1 MTLYVHGSDKTFERA
16 VEVEVKD
23 DGRVIVGIGQPAMY
37 DIEDV
42 LTTTIID
49 VPSLKSSVAQVLPN
63 IFDSYAKPS
72 AKDISSDLS
81 IQSIAFET
89 AIVPF
94 DKTSLTNSSVFA
106 INSS

>member
-42 LTTTIID
+42 LTTTIIE
-49 VPSLKSSVAQVLPN
+49 N
-63 IFDSYAKPS
+63 
-72 AKDISSDLS
+72 S
-81 IQSIAFET
+81 IIAFDAQGRNFGVDGMVFVLLNEFMVE
-89 AIVPF
+89 IVKKLLPLVTEG
-94 DKTSLTNSSVFA
+94 K
-106 INSS
+106 